1 MECVVDKAAMG
12 VIVSLS
18 VVIPLCCA
26 GLLHM
31 ERLGVFSA
39 IISSGSRSGI
49 YIYLASSV
57 MSHDVI

>member
-12 VIVSLS
+12 VIVSLC

-49 YIYLASSV
+49 CIYIPS
-57 MSHDVI
+57 